1 MKTAKRLALALL
13 GGACML
19 QAAADGKW
27 TATAHDFGAFD
38 EEMGTVYC
46 TFSLVNTGSEP
57 ISILSARANC
67 GCTRPEYSTD
77 PVAPGDTLK
86 VRVGFDPKGRPGK
99 FQKFITVDCSE
110 SPTRTR
116 LSISGTV
123 IGSGNTLRS
132 RYPVEAGKARL
143 RSATIPYG
151 KVLKGKS
158 SGQYLEAYNAS
169 ADTIVPTV
177 GYSPRYINA
186 LVQPARVAPGEN
198 FIVSTIFHPDA
209 SDLYGIA
216 TDSIIFYPD
225 GPEAS
230 QPVKIETVAIISEDF
245 SALTPEQMSRAPLI
259 ETSTTAID
267 LERLSRS
274 DRPLTRTFTI
284 ENRGQSPLLIR
295 RISCPDKAIGLKID
309 KTKIGPGKKTKVT
322 VKIDPALVTSAELL
336 NARINIISNDPEHS
350 SIMVRVVA
358 EMK

>member
-1 MKTAKRLALALL
+1 MALMGA
-13 GGACML
+13 ACMI
-19 QAAADGKW
+19 QASANGEW
-27 TATAHDFGAFD
+27 MSTVHDFGAFD

-46 TFSLVNTGSEP
+46 TFALVNTGAEP

-116 LSISGTV
+116 LSIVGTV

-132 RYPVEAGKARL
+132 RYPVEAGKVRL
-143 RSATIPYG
+143 RSTTIPYG
-151 KVLKGKS
+151 KVLKGKN

-169 ADTIVPTV
+169 ADTIEPAV
-177 GYSPRYINA
+177 GYTPGYINA
-186 LVQPARVAPGEN
+186 LVQPPRVAPGEN

-209 SDLYGIA
+209 TDLYGIA

-225 GPEAS
+225 GKAGSE
-230 QPVKIETVAIISEDF
+230 PVKIETVAIISEDF
-245 SALTPEQMSRAPLI
+245 SALTPQQMAQAPLI
-259 ETSTTAID
+259 ETSLTAID

-284 ENRGQSPLLIR
+284 ENRGRSPLMIR

-309 KTKIGPGKKTKVT
+309 KTKIGPGKKAKVT

-350 SIMVRVVA
+350 STMVRVVA